1 MRGRTMKSFKKEMFF
16 AVVVFV
22 LGIFM
27 MSNSALAQDD
37 SQATLK
43 GKVTDSSSQQALT
56 EIEVSVKALD
66 IKTETDMEGYYSFD
80 ELTSGT
86 YLVSVETEGY
96 KKWEKEVT
104 VKEGDNTL
112 DINLDPKPMEGTK

>member
-1 MRGRTMKSFKKEMFF
+1 MESFKKEMFF
-16 AVVVFV
+16 TVAVFV

-86 YLVSVETEGY
+86 YVVSVETEGY
-96 KKWEKEVT
+96 KKWEKEIT

-112 DINLDPKPMEGTK
+112 DIQLDPKSKEGTK

>member
-1 MRGRTMKSFKKEMFF
+1 MKSFKKEIFF
-16 AVVVFV
+16 TVVVLV

-43 GKVTDSSSQQALT
+43 GKVTDSSSQQALAG
-56 EIEVSVKALD
+56 IEVSIKALD
-66 IKTETDMEGYYSFD
+66 ITTETDMEGYYSFD
-80 ELTSGT
+80 SLTSGT
-86 YLVSVETEGY
+86 YMVSVETEGY

-104 VKEGDNTL
+104 IKEGNSTL
-112 DINLDPKPMEGTK
+112 DIQLDPNPEEGTK